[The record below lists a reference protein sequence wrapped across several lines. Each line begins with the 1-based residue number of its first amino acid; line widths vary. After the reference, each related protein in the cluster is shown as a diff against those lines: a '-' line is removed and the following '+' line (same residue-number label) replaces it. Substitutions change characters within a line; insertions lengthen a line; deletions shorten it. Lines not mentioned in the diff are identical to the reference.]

1 MQTLQIEI
9 QDNNMLDKIIHLLNN
24 FQGVKVKNITDID
37 MEDIKLFEEAK
48 KDKIGMKSINEI
60 LKEFSVEG

>member
-9 QDNNMLDKIIHLLNN
+9 QDNMLDKIIHLLKD

-37 MEDIKLFEEAK
+37 MEDVKLFEEAK
-48 KDKIGMKSINEI
+48 KDKTEMKSIDEM
-60 LKEFSVEG
+60 LKEYSIES